1 MTQAKRFKVIK
12 MKVKANY
19 NITLDEGSFIKGK
32 EYNYKINNEGKYLVT
47 TEEGMEQDLNF
58 AEFDIFFTLLKN

>member
-1 MTQAKRFKVIK
+1 MRVE
-12 MKVKANY
+12 ANY
-19 NITLDEGSFIKGK
+19 NITLDKGSFIKGK
-32 EYNYKINNEGKYLVT
+32 EYSYKTTNEGKYLVT

>member
-1 MTQAKRFKVIK
+1 
-12 MKVKANY
+12 MKAKANY

-58 AEFDIFFTLLKN
+58 AEFDIFFTPLKN

>member
-1 MTQAKRFKVIK
+1 

-19 NITLDEGSFIKGK
+19 NITLDEGSFIKDK
-32 EYNYKINNEGKYLVT
+32 EYNNKINNEGKYLVT

>member
-1 MTQAKRFKVIK
+1 

-58 AEFDIFFTLLKN
+58 AEFDIFFTPLKN

>member
-1 MTQAKRFKVIK
+1 

-19 NITLDEGSFIKGK
+19 NITLNKGSFIKGK
-32 EYNYKINNEGKYLVT
+32 EYNYKVTNEGKYLVT

>member
-1 MTQAKRFKVIK
+1 

-19 NITLDEGSFIKGK
+19 NITLNEGSFIKDK
-32 EYNYKINNEGKYLVT
+32 EYNYKVTNEGKYLVT

>member
-1 MTQAKRFKVIK
+1 

-19 NITLDEGSFIKGK
+19 NITLDKGSFIKDK
-32 EYNYKINNEGKYLVT
+32 EYNYKITNEGKYLVT
-47 TEEGMEQDLNF
+47 TEEEMEQDLNF

>member
-1 MTQAKRFKVIK
+1 

-19 NITLDEGSFIKGK
+19 NITLDERSFIKGK

>member
-1 MTQAKRFKVIK
+1 

-32 EYNYKINNEGKYLVT
+32 EYNYKITNEGKYLVT

-58 AEFDIFFTLLKN
+58 AEFDIFFTLLKK